1 MERLM
6 RAPPR
11 ARREE
16 SREILMK
23 LIECQGMTF
32 VTTDDV
38 AHAIANFSAAAR
50 KRGRVV
56 RIDVPV
62 VDPETPVIP
71 LVLSPGEVVEISDSS
86 MPAVELDTAPLIRSL
101 TVRQLAWL
109 PRTSGSA
116 AEPGRTTNASAA
128 EPGLTTSASGAEPSR
143 TAIDS

>member
-1 MERLM
+1 
-6 RAPPR
+6 
-11 ARREE
+11 
-16 SREILMK
+16 MK
-23 LIECQGMTF
+23 LIECQGRAF

-62 VDPETPVIP
+62 VDPENPIIG

-101 TVRQLAWL
+101 TVRQFAWM
-109 PRTSGSA
+109 PRTSRSA
-116 AEPGRTTNASAA
+116 ADTRDPNDARDAA
-128 EPGLTTSASGAEPSR
+128 IGS
-143 TAIDS
+143 